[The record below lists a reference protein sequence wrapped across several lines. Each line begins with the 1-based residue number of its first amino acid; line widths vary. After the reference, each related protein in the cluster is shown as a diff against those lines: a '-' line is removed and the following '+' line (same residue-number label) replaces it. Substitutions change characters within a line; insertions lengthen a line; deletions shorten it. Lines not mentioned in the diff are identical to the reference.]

1 MSKLFNAFENF
12 EPIKI
17 TKPIRLIELFA
28 GVGSQAMALRDIGAK
43 FEHYRVCE
51 FDKYTIQSY
60 NAIHGTS
67 FPVSDIRDWTG
78 DDLGIVDKD
87 KYEYIM
93 TYSFPC
99 FTGDTLVTTDSGIV
113 PIKDIKIGDS
123 VLTHDG
129 TYKKVTDSRCTG
141 NKPLW
146 KIRTQ
151 MGYVSKCTGNHKIY
165 VRKKYKK
172 WNTDE
177 RTYIRSFSDPQYIS
191 VFDLSTSKKVSDYY
205 VGFPI
210 NKNSIIPIWNGVDM
224 QWNIDKRP
232 NRCDHKNEIGQLV
245 NKYDFWWIIGRYVAD
260 GWIRQQGGIIIA
272 YPDSKESELLNHVN
286 SLGINY
292 TISRER
298 TCNKLHIARKEY
310 SMFVQPICKGA
321 ANKKIPQ
328 FILDLP
334 VNLLEG
340 FLMGYLSGDGSFDG
354 TVHRATS
361 TSKYLIYGFSQI
373 VAKVFHR
380 SSGIYYN
387 KPRGTSIIDGR
398 CVNNRESWSLHF
410 KTHDSPQDKAFFEN
424 GFIWYPISKLEATS
438 ETDFVYDIT
447 VESNHSFVANNMI
460 VHNCTDIS
468 TAGKQLG
475 MSKDS
480 GTRSGLLWEVERLLK
495 ETKELP
501 QILLMENVTQ
511 VHSDKFIKDFNNWC
525 NFLKSIGYTNKWA
538 DLEATDYGVA
548 QTRNRCFMV
557 SILGKINYDFPKPIP
572 LNKVLIDYLEPYVD
586 KRYYVTTDFAKKL
599 VRDIVEQ
606 NRLVLKDCIT
616 PQIDS
621 VRWVRTEEGKVL
633 RKDYES
639 GKIHH
644 GFNEYRVIE
653 QRPESV
659 SGTITTVTKDN
670 IVLEVDKV
678 ETDVVR
684 MVGRNP
690 DNPTSRKQSDVYE
703 QRLEVKETVG
713 CGTLTTAT
721 KDNICLE
728 KYVIENMDFNE
739 RGTVHNEFG
748 VCRTIT
754 GSGGDGGY
762 HSGNQPKVLQLYK
775 VVGENRYILAHPYS
789 VYSRKFNLNECSGTL
804 GTNCDHYNS
813 SVSNTPIEL
822 LDESNCSIFGIEDIE
837 DFVHTVNG
845 KKYLILIRKLTPLE
859 CWRLMGFTDEDFNAA
874 KESGVSNSQLYKQAG
889 NSIVKQVLMAI
900 FRNMN
905 IQQ

>member
-12 EPIKI
+12 EQIKI

-51 FDKYTIQSY
+51 FDKYAIQSY

-67 FPVSDIRDWTG
+67 FPVSDIREWKG

-99 FTGDTLVTTDSGIV
+99 FTGDTKVITYTD
-113 PIKDIKIGDS
+113 IKDIKDIKVGDR

-129 TYKKVTDSRCTG
+129 TYQKVLRSGKTGRKKIYRIKTDLNQIVRCTE
-141 NKPLW
+141 
-146 KIRTQ
+146 
-151 MGYVSKCTGNHKIY
+151 NHLIY
-165 VRKKYKK
+165 VRECEYIPMDDFDEYFICYGETKFMSVGDLYKDDNYICNSGSK
-172 WNTDE
+172 NYHIGIPVDKNTLPYLGDH
-177 RTYIRSFSDPQYIS
+177 
-191 VFDLSTSKKVSDYY
+191 
-205 VGFPI
+205 
-210 NKNSIIPIWNGVDM
+210 
-224 QWNIDKRP
+224 ID
-232 NRCDHKNEIGQLV
+232 
-245 NKYDFWWIIGRYVAD
+245 
-260 GWIRQQGGIIIA
+260 
-272 YPDSKESELLNHVN
+272 LNH
-286 SLGINY
+286 
-292 TISRER
+292 T
-298 TCNKLHIARKEY
+298 T
-310 SMFVQPICKGA
+310 
-321 ANKKIPQ
+321 KKIYWYE
-328 FILDLP
+328 IKD
-334 VNLLEG
+334 
-340 FLMGYLSGDGSFDG
+340 
-354 TVHRATS
+354 
-361 TSKYLIYGFSQI
+361 
-373 VAKVFHR
+373 
-380 SSGIYYN
+380 
-387 KPRGTSIIDGR
+387 II
-398 CVNNRESWSLHF
+398 
-410 KTHDSPQDKAFFEN
+410 
-424 GFIWYPISKLEATS
+424 
-438 ETDFVYDIT
+438 ETNEVEDVYDIT
-447 VESNHSFVANNMI
+447 VENNHTFIAGGMI

-468 TAGKQLG
+468 TAGKQMG
-475 MSKDS
+475 MSKNS
-480 GTRSGLLWEVERLLK
+480 GTRSGLLWEVERLLR

-511 VHSDKFIKDFNNWC
+511 VHSDKFIKDFNDWC
-525 NFLKSIGYTNKWA
+525 NFLKSIGYTSKWT

-557 SILGKINYDFPKPIP
+557 SVLGKINYDFPKPTP

-599 VRDIVEQ
+599 VKDIVEQ
-606 NRLVLKDCIT
+606 NRLVLKDTIS
-616 PQIDS
+616 PQVDS
-621 VRWVRTEEGKVL
+621 IRWVRTEEGKQL
-633 RKDYES
+633 RKDYEA

-653 QRPESV
+653 QRSDSL
-659 SGTITTVTKDN
+659 SGTVTTVTKDN
-670 IVLEVDKV
+670 IVLEVDRV
-678 ETDVVR
+678 GTDITH
-684 MVGRNP
+684 MVGRDP
-690 DNPTSRKQSDVYE
+690 DNPSDRHSDNYE
-703 QRLEVKETVG
+703 QRLEVKETDG
-713 CGTLTTAT
+713 CGTITTVT

-748 VCRTIT
+748 ICRTIT
-754 GSGGDGGY
+754 GSGGSGGY

-775 VVGENRYILAHPYS
+775 VVGENRYILVHPYS

-804 GTNCDHYNS
+804 GTNCGHYNS
-813 SVSNTPIEL
+813 PVSNTPIEL
-822 LDESNCSIFGIEDIE
+822 LDESNCSIFGIENIE
-837 DFVHTVNG
+837 DFVHIVNG

-874 KESGVSNSQLYKQAG
+874 KKSGVSNSQLYKQAG

>member
-1 MSKLFNAFENF
+1 MPKLFNAFENF
-12 EPIKI
+12 EHIKI

-51 FDKYTIQSY
+51 FDKYAVQSY

-67 FPVSDIRDWTG
+67 FPVSDIRDWKG
-78 DDLGIVDKD
+78 DDLGIVDTD
-87 KYEYIM
+87 KYDYIM

-99 FTGDTLVTTDSGIV
+99 FTGDTKVITDAN
-113 PIKDIKIGDS
+113 IKDIKDIKVGDR

-129 TYKKVTDSRCTG
+129 TYQKVLWSGKTGRKKIYRIKTDLNQVVRCTE
-141 NKPLW
+141 
-146 KIRTQ
+146 
-151 MGYVSKCTGNHKIY
+151 NHLIY
-165 VRKKYKK
+165 VRECEYIPMDDFDECFIYYGETKFMSVGDLYKDDNYICNSGSK
-172 WNTDE
+172 NYHIGIPIDKNTLPYLGDHIDLNNTTNKIYWYEIKDIIETDE
-177 RTYIRSFSDPQYIS
+177 VED
-191 VFDLSTSKKVSDYY
+191 
-205 VGFPI
+205 
-210 NKNSIIPIWNGVDM
+210 
-224 QWNIDKRP
+224 
-232 NRCDHKNEIGQLV
+232 
-245 NKYDFWWIIGRYVAD
+245 
-260 GWIRQQGGIIIA
+260 
-272 YPDSKESELLNHVN
+272 
-286 SLGINY
+286 
-292 TISRER
+292 
-298 TCNKLHIARKEY
+298 
-310 SMFVQPICKGA
+310 
-321 ANKKIPQ
+321 
-328 FILDLP
+328 
-334 VNLLEG
+334 
-340 FLMGYLSGDGSFDG
+340 
-354 TVHRATS
+354 
-361 TSKYLIYGFSQI
+361 
-373 VAKVFHR
+373 
-380 SSGIYYN
+380 
-387 KPRGTSIIDGR
+387 
-398 CVNNRESWSLHF
+398 
-410 KTHDSPQDKAFFEN
+410 
-424 GFIWYPISKLEATS
+424 
-438 ETDFVYDIT
+438 VYDIT
-447 VESNHSFVANNMI
+447 VENNHTFIAGGMI

-468 TAGKQLG
+468 TAGKQMG

-480 GTRSGLLWEVERLLK
+480 GTRSGLLWEVERLLR

-511 VHSDKFIKDFNNWC
+511 VHSDKFIKEFNDWC

-557 SILGKINYDFPKPIP
+557 SVLGKINYDFPKPIP

-606 NRLVLKDCIT
+606 NRLVLKDCIA

-659 SGTITTVTKDN
+659 SGTVTTVTKDN
-670 IVLEVDKV
+670 IVLEIDKV

-684 MVGRNP
+684 VVGRNP

-703 QRLEVKETVG
+703 QRLEVKDTDG
-713 CGTLTTAT
+713 CGTLTTVA

-748 VCRTIT
+748 VCRTLT
-754 GSGGDGGY
+754 GSGCDGGY
-762 HSGNQPKVLQLYK
+762 RSGNKQKVLQLYK
-775 VVGENRYILAHPYS
+775 VVDENRYILAHPYS
-789 VYSRKFNLNECSGTL
+789 VYQRKFNLNECSGTL
-804 GTNCDHYNS
+804 GTECDHYYS
-813 SVSNTPIEL
+813 PVSNTPIEL
-822 LDESNCSIFGIEDIE
+822 LDESNCSIFGIENIE

-859 CWRLMGFTDEDFNAA
+859 CWRLMGFADEDFNNA

-900 FRNMN
+900 FKNMN
-905 IQQ
+905 ICQS

>member
-1 MSKLFNAFENF
+1 MSKLFNAFESF
-12 EPIKI
+12 EHIKI

-28 GVGSQAMALRDIGAK
+28 GVGSQAMALRDIEAN

-51 FDKYTIQSY
+51 FDKYAIQSY

-67 FPVSDIRDWTG
+67 FTVSDIRDWKG

-99 FTGDTLVTTDSGIV
+99 FTGDTKVITDTN
-113 PIKDIKIGDS
+113 IKDIKDIKVGDR

-129 TYKKVTDSRCTG
+129 TYQKVLWSGKTGRKRIYRIKTDLNQVVRCTE
-141 NKPLW
+141 
-146 KIRTQ
+146 
-151 MGYVSKCTGNHKIY
+151 NHLIY
-165 VRKKYKK
+165 VRECEYIPMDDFDEYFIYYGETKFMSVGDLYKDDKYIC
-172 WNTDE
+172 N
-177 RTYIRSFSDPQYIS
+177 SG
-191 VFDLSTSKKVSDYY
+191 SKNYHI
-205 VGFPI
+205 G
-210 NKNSIIPIWNGVDM
+210 IPIDKNTIPYLGDH
-224 QWNIDKRP
+224 ID
-232 NRCDHKNEIGQLV
+232 
-245 NKYDFWWIIGRYVAD
+245 
-260 GWIRQQGGIIIA
+260 
-272 YPDSKESELLNHVN
+272 LNH
-286 SLGINY
+286 
-292 TISRER
+292 T
-298 TCNKLHIARKEY
+298 T
-310 SMFVQPICKGA
+310 
-321 ANKKIPQ
+321 KKIYWYE
-328 FILDLP
+328 IKD
-334 VNLLEG
+334 
-340 FLMGYLSGDGSFDG
+340 
-354 TVHRATS
+354 
-361 TSKYLIYGFSQI
+361 
-373 VAKVFHR
+373 
-380 SSGIYYN
+380 
-387 KPRGTSIIDGR
+387 II
-398 CVNNRESWSLHF
+398 
-410 KTHDSPQDKAFFEN
+410 
-424 GFIWYPISKLEATS
+424 
-438 ETDFVYDIT
+438 ETNEVEDVYDIT
-447 VESNHSFVANNMI
+447 VENNHTFIAGGMI

-468 TAGKQLG
+468 TAGKQMG
-475 MSKDS
+475 MSKNS
-480 GTRSGLLWEVERLLK
+480 GTRSGLLWEVERLLR

-511 VHSDKFIKDFNNWC
+511 VHSDKFIKDFNDWC
-525 NFLKSIGYTNKWA
+525 NFLKSIGYTSKWT

-557 SILGKINYDFPKPIP
+557 SVLGKINYDFPKPTP

-599 VRDIVEQ
+599 VKDIVEQ
-606 NRLVLKDCIT
+606 NRLVLKDTIS
-616 PQIDS
+616 PQVDS
-621 VRWVRTEEGKVL
+621 IRWVRTEEGKQL
-633 RKDYES
+633 RKDYEA

-653 QRPESV
+653 QRSDSM
-659 SGTITTVTKDN
+659 SGTVTTVTKDN
-670 IVLEVDKV
+670 IVLEVDRV
-678 ETDVVR
+678 GTDITH
-684 MVGRNP
+684 MVGRDP
-690 DNPTSRKQSDVYE
+690 DNPSDRHSDNYE
-703 QRLEVKETVG
+703 QRLEVKETDG
-713 CGTLTTAT
+713 CGTITTVT

-748 VCRTIT
+748 ICRTIT
-754 GSGGDGGY
+754 GSGGSGGY

-813 SVSNTPIEL
+813 PVSNTPIEL
-822 LDESNCSIFGIEDIE
+822 LDESNCSIFGIENIE
-837 DFVHTVNG
+837 DFIHTVNG

-874 KESGVSNSQLYKQAG
+874 KESGVSDSQLYKQAG

>member
-1 MSKLFNAFENF
+1 MQLFNPFHNYDQ
-12 EPIKI
+12 IKI
-17 TKPIRLIELFA
+17 EKPIRLIELFA
-28 GVGSQAMALRDIGAK
+28 GVGSQAMALRDIDAK

-51 FDKYTIQSY
+51 FDRFAIQSY

-67 FPVSDIRDWTG
+67 FPVSDIRDWKG
-78 DDLGIVDKD
+78 EDLGIVDKD

-113 PIKDIKIGDS
+113 PIKDIKIGDI

-129 TYKKVTDSRCTG
+129 SYQKVTDSRCTG

-151 MGYVSKCTGNHKIY
+151 MGHVSKCTGNHKIY
-165 VRKKYKK
+165 VRKRYKD
-172 WNTDE
+172 WNNDE
-177 RTYIRSFSDPQYIS
+177 RRYIRSFSDPQYIS
-191 VFDLSTSKKVSDYY
+191 VCDLSTSKKVSDYY

-210 NKNSIIPIWNGVDM
+210 NKKSVIPIWNGIDI
-224 QWNIDKRP
+224 QWDTDRRP
-232 NRCDHKNEIGQLV
+232 NRCDHKNEIEHLID
-245 NKYDFWWIIGRYVAD
+245 KYDFWWVIGRYVAD
-260 GWIRQQGGIIIA
+260 GWIRQQGGIVIA
-272 YPDSKESELLNHVN
+272 YPDSKGQELLNHVN

-292 TISRER
+292 TVSRER
-298 TCNKLHIARKEY
+298 TCNRLHIARKEY
-310 SMFVQPICKGA
+310 SMFVEPICKGA
-321 ANKKIPQ
+321 SNKKIPQ

-354 TVHRATS
+354 TVYRATS
-361 TSKYLIYGFSQI
+361 TSKYLIYGLSQI

-380 SSGIYYN
+380 SSGVYYN
-387 KPRGTSIIDGR
+387 ESRGTSTIEGR
-398 CVNNRESWSLHF
+398 CVNSREYWSLHF
-410 KTHDSPQDKAFFEN
+410 KTHDNIQDKAFFEN
-424 GFIWYPISKLEATS
+424 GFIWYPISKIETTS
-438 ETDFVYDIT
+438 ETDFVYDIS
-447 VESNHSFVANNMI
+447 VERNHSFVANNMI

-475 MSKDS
+475 MSRDS

-525 NFLKSIGYTNKWA
+525 DFLKSLGYTNKWS

-557 SILGKINYDFPKPIP
+557 SVLGKINYDFPKPIP

-586 KRYYVTTDFAKKL
+586 KKYYVTTDFAKKL
-599 VRDIVEQ
+599 VKDIVEQ
-606 NRLVLKDCIT
+606 NRLVLRDTIT
-616 PQIDS
+616 PQVDS
-621 VRWVRTEEGKVL
+621 VRWVRTEEGKKL
-633 RKDYES
+633 RKDYEA

-653 QRPESV
+653 QRSDSL
-659 SGTITTVTKDN
+659 SGTVTTVTKDN
-670 IVLEVDKV
+670 IVLEVDKIGADI
-678 ETDVVR
+678 TH
-684 MVGRNP
+684 MVGRDP
-690 DNPTSRKQSDVYE
+690 DNPSDRHSDNYE
-703 QRLEVKETVG
+703 QRLEVKETSG
-713 CGTLTTAT
+713 CGTITTVT

-748 VCRTIT
+748 ICRTIT
-754 GSGGDGGY
+754 GSGGSGGY
-762 HSGNQPKVLQLYK
+762 HSGNQPKVLQVYK
-775 VVGENRYILAHPYS
+775 STDEDRYIVAHPYH
-789 VYSRKFNLNECSGTL
+789 VYDRKFIDAEKMSTL
-804 GTNCDHYNS
+804 GTNCDHYN
-813 SVSNTPIEL
+813 TPVASQPVEIIE
-822 LDESNCSIFGIEDIE
+822 NSIFEYQELD
-837 DFVHTVNG
+837 DFIYNIDG
-845 KKYLILIRKLTPLE
+845 KRYLVLIRKLTPLE
-859 CWRLMGFTDEDFNAA
+859 CWRLMGFTDEDFIKA
-874 KESGVSNSQLYKQAG
+874 KDAGVSNSQLYKQAG

-900 FRNMN
+900 FKNMN

>member
-1 MSKLFNAFENF
+1 MRCYKLSKLFNAFENF

-28 GVGSQAMALRDIGAK
+28 GVGSQSMALRDIGAK

-51 FDKYTIQSY
+51 FDRFAIQSY

-67 FPVSDIRDWTG
+67 FPVSDIREWKG
-78 DDLGIVDKD
+78 DDLGIVDTD
-87 KYEYIM
+87 KYDYIM
-93 TYSFPC
+93 TYSFP
-99 FTGDTLVTTDSGIV
+99 
-113 PIKDIKIGDS
+113 
-123 VLTHDG
+123 
-129 TYKKVTDSRCTG
+129 
-141 NKPLW
+141 
-146 KIRTQ
+146 
-151 MGYVSKCTGNHKIY
+151 
-165 VRKKYKK
+165 
-172 WNTDE
+172 
-177 RTYIRSFSDPQYIS
+177 
-191 VFDLSTSKKVSDYY
+191 
-205 VGFPI
+205 
-210 NKNSIIPIWNGVDM
+210 
-224 QWNIDKRP
+224 
-232 NRCDHKNEIGQLV
+232 
-245 NKYDFWWIIGRYVAD
+245 
-260 GWIRQQGGIIIA
+260 
-272 YPDSKESELLNHVN
+272 
-286 SLGINY
+286 
-292 TISRER
+292 
-298 TCNKLHIARKEY
+298 
-310 SMFVQPICKGA
+310 
-321 ANKKIPQ
+321 
-328 FILDLP
+328 
-334 VNLLEG
+334 
-340 FLMGYLSGDGSFDG
+340 
-354 TVHRATS
+354 
-361 TSKYLIYGFSQI
+361 
-373 VAKVFHR
+373 
-380 SSGIYYN
+380 
-387 KPRGTSIIDGR
+387 
-398 CVNNRESWSLHF
+398 
-410 KTHDSPQDKAFFEN
+410 
-424 GFIWYPISKLEATS
+424 
-438 ETDFVYDIT
+438 
-447 VESNHSFVANNMI
+447 
-460 VHNCTDIS
+460 CTDIS
-468 TAGKQLG
+468 TAGKQMG
-475 MSKDS
+475 MSKNS
-480 GTRSGLLWEVERLLK
+480 GTRSGLLWEVERLLR

-511 VHSDKFIKDFNNWC
+511 VHSDKFINEFNDWC
-525 NFLKSIGYTNKWA
+525 NFLKSIGYTDKWA

-548 QTRNRCFMV
+548 QTRNRCFMISV
-557 SILGKINYDFPKPIP
+557 LGKINYDFPKTIP
-572 LNKVLIDYLEPYVD
+572 LNTVLIDYLEPYVD
-586 KRYYVTTDFAKKL
+586 KKYYVTTDFAKKL

-621 VRWVRTEEGKVL
+621 VRLVRTEEGKAL

-653 QRPESV
+653 QRPDPV
-659 SGTITTVTKDN
+659 SGTVTTVTKDN
-670 IVLEVDKV
+670 IVLEVVKV
-678 ETDVVR
+678 ETDIVR

-690 DNPTSRKQSDVYE
+690 DNPTSRKQSDEYE
-703 QRLEVKETVG
+703 QRLEVKEAVG

-789 VYSRKFNLNECSGTL
+789 VYSRKFNSSECSSTL
-804 GTNCDHYNS
+804 GTECNNYCS

-822 LDESNCSIFGIEDIE
+822 LDASNCSIFGIENIE

-905 IQQ
+905 ICQS